1 MRHGATGA
9 TRGRTDEEKGAGM
22 PTAHV
27 NGVDIEYV
35 TEGDPADPALLLV
48 MGLGAQLIAWPEGF
62 VDGLRARGFSVI
74 RYDNRDCGLST
85 KFEGMPDI
93 VALFGGDSS
102 SAPYRIE
109 DMADDAAA
117 LLRHLGRERAHVVG
131 VSMGGMITQA
141 LAIHHAE
148 QFLTACSIMS
158 TTGDRSVGAPTGEA
172 MSALLRPV
180 AASREEAIEA
190 SLEGSRVIGSPKY
203 PTAEPSL
210 RERAAAAYDRSY
222 CPEGTARQ
230 LAAILGSP
238 DRTEGLHGVRMPF
251 LVIHGEDDPLV
262 TLSGGQA
269 TAAAVP
275 GSKLVTV
282 PGMGHDLPEALWS
295 DLTDAI
301 VANTE
306 LAAV

>member
-1 MRHGATGA
+1 MT
-9 TRGRTDEEKGAGM
+9 
-22 PTAHV
+22 TAHV

-35 TEGDPADPALLLV
+35 TEGDPADPPLLLV
-48 MGLGAQLIAWPEGF
+48 MGLGGQLIAWPQGF
-62 VDGLRARGFSVI
+62 VDGLRARGFYLI

-93 VALFGGDSS
+93 AALFGGDAS
-102 SAPYRIE
+102 SAPYRVE
-109 DMADDAAA
+109 DMAEDAAA
-117 LLRHLGRERAHVVG
+117 LLQHLGVERAHVVG

-141 LAIHHAE
+141 LAVHHAD
-148 QFLTACSIMS
+148 QFRTACSIMS

-180 AASREEAIEA
+180 ATSREEAIEA

-203 PTAEPSL
+203 PTADSYL

-222 CPEGTARQ
+222 CPDGTARQ
-230 LAAILGSP
+230 LGAILASP

-262 TLSGGQA
+262 TLSGGEA

-275 GSKLVTV
+275 GSKLITI
-282 PGMGHDLPEALWS
+282 PGMGHDLPEALWA
-295 DLTDAI
+295 DFTDAI
-301 VANTE
+301 VANAE
-306 LAAV
+306 LATV

>member
-1 MRHGATGA
+1 
-9 TRGRTDEEKGAGM
+9 M
-22 PTAHV
+22 PSAHV

-35 TEGDPADPALLLV
+35 TEGDPSEPALLLV
-48 MGLGAQLIAWPEGF
+48 MGLGGQLIAWPQGF
-62 VDGLRARGFSVI
+62 VDGLRERGFFLI

-85 KFEGMPDI
+85 KFEGMPVFI
-93 VALFGGDSS
+93 ELFAGDRS
-102 SAPYRIE
+102 SAPYRVE

-117 LLRHLGRERAHVVG
+117 LLRHLGIERAHVVG

-141 LAIHHAE
+141 LAIHHAD
-148 QFLTACSIMS
+148 QFLTACSSMS

-180 AASREEAIEA
+180 ATSREEAIAA
-190 SLEGSRVIGSPKY
+190 SLEGSRVIGSPQY
-203 PTAEPSL
+203 PTDEAYL
-210 RERAAAAYDRSY
+210 RQRAAAAYDRSY
-222 CPEGTARQ
+222 CPDGTARQ
-230 LAAILGSP
+230 LAAILASP
-238 DRTEGLHGVRMPF
+238 DRTEGLRGVQMPF
-251 LVIHGEDDPLV
+251 LVIHGEADPLV

-275 GSKLVTV
+275 GSKLITI
-282 PGMGHDLPEALWS
+282 PGMGHDLPEALWAEF
-295 DLTDAI
+295 TDAI